1 MVKVKEDQIENQKL
15 YQSAITNDLSKQFGQ
30 IYAKKMSLKLL
41 ETKERMD
48 LNLKI
53 KENEFL
59 KEENEK
65 MVTLIEN
72 FKEDLCKS
80 E

>member
-1 MVKVKEDQIENQKL
+1 
-15 YQSAITNDLSKQFGQ
+15 
-30 IYAKKMSLKLL
+30 MSLKLL